1 MRRGS
6 GASRAR
12 RIGGAQHTGANMPA
26 TSFTF
31 FGVVEN
37 ATDETGDFQFADGQ
51 LISAHLGLSGAPA
64 AQYLSIVDTESSMTL
79 ESNAGVSI
87 SFEGQSM
94 FFPEE
99 LNIRS
104 NGTDLSIV
112 HMEFIGIRIDLI
124 DSSAPPG
131 SLFFRVNQFW
141 DGGALIIE
149 EEGNG
154 DDAGFRYGEAWISGA
169 WIPDGIVPNLIYG
182 TANGETLKTKGEVS
196 MLWGRE
202 GADTL
207 TGGSQSYYGWGG
219 DGNDSLRGSG
229 EEDQLWGND
238 GDDYINGRDGADLLN
253 GLEGDD
259 TVIGGDG
266 EDTLQGGNGDDSL
279 NGGAGDDVIRGLQ
292 GDDTLSGGGGDD
304 TLIDNEGMDSVIG
317 GSGDDLLE
325 GYRLRGGSGEDVFR
339 FSLEFGGPTIVE
351 DFKRGVD
358 TLQVIGS
365 DPGWSVF
372 ISQASQVGA
381 DVVIDGDGDADLI
394 IRNISLG
401 QLRESD
407 FDFIY

>member
-1 MRRGS
+1 
-6 GASRAR
+6 
-12 RIGGAQHTGANMPA
+12 MPA

-31 FGVVEN
+31 YGVVEN
-37 ATDETGDFQFADGQ
+37 AWDETGDFQFTEGQ
-51 LISAHLGLSGAPA
+51 LIDAHVALSGAPA
-64 AQYLSIVDTESSMTL
+64 DEYTSIVASESVMTL

-87 SFEGQSM
+87 TFEGQSM
-94 FFPEE
+94 FFPEQ

-112 HMEFIGIRIDLI
+112 QMEFIGIDIDQ
-124 DSSAPPG
+124 DPNEPPG

-154 DDAGFRYGEAWISGA
+154 DSAGDRFGEAWISGA
-169 WIPDGIVPNLIYG
+169 WIPDDITPNLIYG
-182 TANGETLKTKGEVS
+182 TAAGETLNAVGEVS

-202 GADTL
+202 GNDTL
-207 TGGSQSYYGWGG
+207 SGGSQSFYGWGG
-219 DGNDSLRGSG
+219 DGNDSLRGSR

-238 GDDYINGRDGADLLN
+238 GDDYIHGRDGADMLN

-266 EDTLQGGNGDDSL
+266 EDTMMGGNGDDSL
-279 NGGAGDDVIRGLQ
+279 NGGAEDDYIRGLQ
-292 GDDTLSGGGGDD
+292 GNDTLSGGSGDD
-304 TLIDNEGMDSVIG
+304 TLIDNEGLDSLIG

-325 GYRLRGGSGEDVFR
+325 GYLLRGGGGEDTFR

-351 DFKRGVD
+351 DFKQGVD

-365 DPGWSVF
+365 DPGWDVF
-372 ISQASQVGA
+372 IGLASQVGS
-381 DVVIDGDGDADLI
+381 DVVFDGDGDADLI

-401 QLRESD
+401 QLKESD

>member
-1 MRRGS
+1 MP
-6 GASRAR
+6 A
-12 RIGGAQHTGANMPA
+12 MPA

-31 FGVVEN
+31 YGVVEN
-37 ATDETGDFQFADGQ
+37 AADYTGDFQFTEGQ
-51 LISAHLGLSGAPA
+51 HLSAHLALSGAPA
-64 AQYLSIVDTESSMTL
+64 DEYRSIVES
-79 ESNAGVSI
+79 ESAMSLTNNSGVGI
-87 SFEGQSM
+87 TFEGQPM

-112 HMEFIGIRIDLI
+112 HMEFIGIHIDTV
-124 DSSAPPG
+124 DSEAPPG

-141 DGGALIIE
+141 DGGALLIE

-154 DDAGFRYGEAWISGA
+154 DSGGFRYGEAQVSGA
-169 WIPDGIVPNLIYG
+169 WIPDDITPKLIYG
-182 TANGETLKTKGEVS
+182 SAAGETLKAKGEVS

-202 GADTL
+202 GDDTL
-207 TGGSQSYYGWGG
+207 TGGSQSFYGWGG

-238 GDDYINGRDGADLLN
+238 GNDYIHGRDGADMLN

-266 EDTLQGGNGDDSL
+266 EDTMMGGNGDDSL
-279 NGGAGDDVIRGLQ
+279 SGGVEDDYIRGLQ
-292 GDDTLSGGGGDD
+292 GNDTLSGGSGDD
-304 TLIDNEGMDSVIG
+304 TLIDNEGLDSVSG
-317 GSGDDLLE
+317 GSGDDVLE
-325 GYRLRGGSGEDVFR
+325 GYRLHGGSGEDTFR

-351 DFKRGVD
+351 DFRHGAD
-358 TLQVIGS
+358 MLQVIGS

-372 ISQASQVGA
+372 IGHASQVGS
-381 DVVIDGDGDADLI
+381 DVVIDGEGDADLI
-394 IRNISLG
+394 IRNISLS